1 MTASTSKF
9 TDRVLQNIK
18 EANDKIN
25 EVDSSIENQIR
36 SLIENNI
43 FSKTETEK
51 WKNFY
56 DEKKIY

>member
-25 EVDSSIENQIR
+25 EVDSSIENQIV
-36 SLIENNI
+36 SL
-43 FSKTETEK
+43 
-51 WKNFY
+51 
-56 DEKKIY
+56 